1 VWRARRFQQRFWQIV
16 NANPDAAWVRLL
28 SNVACIVD
36 ENPGNLKTQ
45 YAGPYRFSTTDGV
58 EHSVFVFNDTIGS
71 ALPLHRAG
79 AP

>member
-1 VWRARRFQQRFWQIV
+1 VIHADADAVR
-16 NANPDAAWVRLL
+16 DAAI
-28 SNVACIVD
+28 SNAACIVD

-71 ALPLHRAG
+71 GLPLHCTG